1 MSSSQ
6 RRQRIGTRIKRG
18 GRAITVCLA
27 VGVLGY
33 LSGTAAGI
41 GTIGHLSVL
50 GYSTETVDEIGLSVA
65 FNVVGAGGTAVS
77 YLIVRRHGFDREF
90 IVDFLRLRRPTRWD
104 LGWVVVGLIGAFV
117 AVVGYQQVVD
127 LIEPLGGSEGTT
139 HSGIEAGREY
149 PVLFLLGIPLAVLLT
164 GPGEELLFRGV
175 LQSRLRETFPTAV
188 AVVLT
193 GLVFGAVHL
202 PVYMGSEPSAV
213 VVSLGTVTTLGLYFG
228 VLYECS
234 GTLLVPALIHGC
246 FNATVYLTNYLT
258 YA

>member
-6 RRQRIGTRIKRG
+6 RSRQIGSRVKRG
-18 GRAITVCLA
+18 GRAIGVCLA
-27 VGVLGY
+27 VGLLGY
-33 LSGTAAGI
+33 LSGTAAGL
-41 GTIGHLSVL
+41 GTISHLSVL
-50 GYSTETVDEIGLSVA
+50 GYSTETIDEIGLSVA
-65 FNVVGAGGTAVS
+65 FNVVGAGGTALS

-90 IVDFLRLRRPTRWD
+90 IVDFLRIRRPDRWD
-104 LGWVVVGLIGAFV
+104 LGWIVAGLVGAFIVVVA
-117 AVVGYQQVVD
+117 YQMMVD

-149 PVLFLLGIPLAVLLT
+149 PALLLLGIPLALLLT

-175 LQSRLRETFPTAV
+175 LQSRLKETFPTVAAV
-188 AVVLT
+188 ALT

-234 GTLLVPALIHGC
+234 SNLVVPALIHGC